1 MTRIA
6 LFPARLAAGPRRW
19 LLASLL
25 GTLMAC
31 AGVPALANTDDGYTE
46 RLVTEFA
53 PWVGSPQDTET
64 LAQSLRSGHPSGSG
78 AASVAPATGALA
90 YGEARLALKLA
101 QATLAQEGI
110 SQPDAAQLQAA
121 LHGGTL
127 ETSTGPK
134 ALPGVLPQR
143 AQGLSWGAMAQSAGM
158 SVEDLI
164 PPKSAA
170 PKKTSSS
177 KAAKSGKAGKAK
189 KKSGKAASSKT
200 SGKSAA
206 KAHGKKVASAS
217 TSAHKRGAKKHRA

>member
-1 MTRIA
+1 MTRIS
-6 LFPARLAAGPRRW
+6 LLPARLCAGPRRW

-25 GTLMAC
+25 GTLVAC
-31 AGVPALANTDDGYTE
+31 AGMPALANADDGYTE

-53 PWVGSPQDTET
+53 PWVGSPQEAET
-64 LAQSLRSGHPSGSG
+64 LAQSLRSGQPAGHG

-110 SQPDAAQLQAA
+110 TQPSAAQLQAA

-127 ETSTGPK
+127 DTATGSK

-164 PPKSAA
+164 PPKSVV
-170 PKKTSSS
+170 PKKTSAT
-177 KAAKSGKAGKAK
+177 KAGKAGKSGKGK
-189 KKSGKAASSKT
+189 KKSGKAASTKT
-200 SGKSAA
+200 SAKSAA
-206 KAHGKKVASAS
+206 KVHGKKVARAS
-217 TSAHKRGAKKHRA
+217 TTAHKRSAKKHRA

>member
-1 MTRIA
+1 MIRISF
-6 LFPARLAAGPRRW
+6 LPAHLGAGPRRW
-19 LLASLL
+19 LLAGLL

-31 AGVPALANTDDGYTE
+31 AGASALANPDDGYTE

-53 PWVGSPQDTET
+53 PWLGSPHEAEI
-64 LAQSLRSGHPSGSG
+64 LAQSLRSGQPTGSG
-78 AASVAPATGALA
+78 AASVVPATGALA

-110 SQPDAAQLQAA
+110 AQPNAAQLQAA

-127 ETSTGPK
+127 DTAAGPK

-143 AQGLSWGAMAQSAGM
+143 AQGQSWGAMAQGVGL

-164 PPKSAA
+164 PPRAA
-170 PKKTSSS
+170 TPKKTSAS
-177 KAAKSGKAGKAK
+177 KASKAK
-189 KKSGKAASSKT
+189 KKSGKAASSKA

-217 TSAHKRGAKKHRA
+217 SKAHKRSTKKHRA